1 MLFRSSK
8 NEDERVDPLAAGLET
23 SAIEF
28 MADLILHLDGKPT
41 KEDPGVKLR
50 CPKNRLSADGSF
62 ELDLVMNFALAK
74 LFEIDQVVQ
83 EELRRVEFENQLK
96 PVLKSVAELLTAD
109 YLDDGASGELIY
121 KELRPVGKYL
131 IVAALKVGVATK
143 TLYRQKRSGKG
154 GGWLYFVS
162 R

>member
-1 MLFRSSK
+1 
-8 NEDERVDPLAAGLET
+8 
-23 SAIEF
+23 
-28 MADLILHLDGKPT
+28 
-41 KEDPGVKLR
+41 
-50 CPKNRLSADGSF
+50 
-62 ELDLVMNFALAK
+62 MNFALAK